1 MAFDSNSW
9 ALFVCCVAAACIW
22 GSWSAKRKNRRLVD
36 LPGPPP
42 ESFLL
47 GNLRQLMREQVGK
60 YDVKW
65 QERYGMVATIAAPFG
80 SDRLWISDPKA
91 IQYILQT
98 SRYNFVKPYAA
109 RFALNA
115 ATGPGVNGAEG
126 ENHYRQRRIL
136 LPAFGPSE
144 SRAQVPVFRECA
156 CELVQD
162 FRSRVDS
169 ESHSG
174 GSIEENIPE
183 FLSSAILNALGL
195 AAFNYDFRDDGDDKA
210 ELAASLR
217 DFMAKGFGLPT
228 NWKVF
233 CQGVMVHVPPS
244 LLDLTIYLPTTGLA
258 FLRRH
263 VQLSN
268 DIARKLI
275 LSRLPDMNDGKDALS
290 RIVVANRSE
299 SGRWRLSDDELSPQL
314 ATLLGAG
321 YETTVTSLGWI
332 LFELATHPDEQRRL
346 REEVYAARA
355 ANLSEGAG
363 GINLDT
369 LPLLNAVIKESL
381 RFDTVVPH
389 LFREAVRDEVVPL
402 SVPVHCKS
410 GNVINELC
418 IPRGTHV
425 IISDI
430 AYHRNKEIWGE
441 DADVWRP
448 SRWLDG
454 TVRTTGANVGVWSN
468 VMSFGT
474 GHRACLGWRFA
485 VTELQAFL
493 FELVAGLQF
502 EPTEKTARLR
512 RENCLVMLPM
522 VEGEELK
529 GNQLPLKVSLV
540 DFLEGESNSYTRD

>member
-1 MAFDSNSW
+1 
-9 ALFVCCVAAACIW
+9 
-22 GSWSAKRKNRRLVD
+22 
-36 LPGPPP
+36 
-42 ESFLL
+42 
-47 GNLRQLMREQVGK
+47 MREQVGD

-65 QERYGMVATIAAPFG
+65 QERYGMVTRIKAPLG
-80 SDRLWISDPKA
+80 NDRLWISDPKA
-91 IQYILQT
+91 IQYVLQT
-98 SRYNFVKPYAA
+98 ARYNFVKPYAA

-126 ENHYRQRRIL
+126 GDSHYRQRRIL
-136 LPAFGPSE
+136 LPAFGSLE
-144 SRAQVPVFRECA
+144 SRAQIPVFRECA
-156 CELVQD
+156 HELVQE
-162 FRSRVDS
+162 FRNRVDP
-169 ESHSG
+169 ESHTG
-174 GSIEENIPE
+174 IENIPD
-183 FLSSAILNALGL
+183 FLSHAILNALGL
-195 AAFNYDFRDDGDDKA
+195 AAFNYDFREDGDDKA
-210 ELAASLR
+210 ELSASLR
-217 DFMAKGFGLPT
+217 DFMAKGFGLPS

-233 CQGVMVHVPPS
+233 FQGVMDHVPQS
-244 LLDLTIYLPTTGLA
+244 LLDTMIHLPTSGLA

-268 DIARKLI
+268 DIAQKLI
-275 LSRLPDMNDGKDALS
+275 LSRSPEMVDGKDALS

-299 SGRWRLSDDELSPQL
+299 SERWRLSDDELSPQL

-332 LFELATHPDEQRRL
+332 LLELATHPDEQHQL
-346 REEVYAARA
+346 RGEVYTARRA
-355 ANLSEGAG
+355 AYPSED
-363 GINLDT
+363 INLDA

-389 LFREAVRDEVVPL
+389 LFREAVCDEVVPL
-402 SVPVHCKS
+402 SVPIYCKS
-410 GNVINELC
+410 GDVINELH
-418 IPRGTHV
+418 IPKGTHV

-454 TVRTTGANVGVWSN
+454 TVKTTGTNVGVWAN
-468 VMSFGT
+468 LISFGA

-493 FELVAGLQF
+493 FELIAGLQF
-502 EPTEKTARLR
+502 ELTEKATRIR
-512 RENCLVMLPM
+512 RENCLVTLPM
-522 VEGEELK
+522 VEGEERK

-540 DFLEGESNSYTRD
+540 DLLEREPQENLDKN

>member
-1 MAFDSNSW
+1 MAFDSNPW
-9 ALFVCCVAAACIW
+9 ALFVCCVSSAFIW
-22 GSWSAKRKNRRLVD
+22 GFWRAKQKSPLVD

-47 GNLRQLMREQVGK
+47 GNLRQLMREQVGI

-65 QERYGMVATIAAPFG
+65 QEKYGMVARIKAPLG
-80 SDRLWISDPKA
+80 NDRLWISDPKA

-98 SRYNFVKPYAA
+98 ARYTFVKPYAA

-136 LPAFGPSE
+136 LPAFGSSE
-144 SRAQVPVFRECA
+144 SRIQMPIFRECA
-156 CELVQD
+156 YEVNSLLVQE

-174 GSIEENIPE
+174 GFREENTPE
-183 FLSSAILNALGL
+183 FLSRAILNALGL
-195 AAFNYDFRDDGDDKA
+195 AAFNYDFRDDGNDKA
-210 ELAASLR
+210 ELSASLR
-217 DFMAKGFGLPT
+217 DFMAKGFGLPS

-244 LLDLTIYLPTTGLA
+244 LLNTMIYLPTSGLA

-263 VQLSN
+263 VRVSN
-268 DIARKLI
+268 DIAQKLI
-275 LSRLPDMNDGKDALS
+275 LSRSPEMDNGKDALS

-299 SGRWRLSDDELSPQL
+299 SGRWRLSHDELSPQL

-321 YETTVTSLGWI
+321 YETTVTSLTWI
-332 LFELATHPDEQRRL
+332 LFELATHPEEQQRL
-346 REEVYAARA
+346 REEVYASRA
-355 ANLSEGAG
+355 TYPSENAG
-363 GINLDT
+363 IMNLDA

-389 LFREAVRDEVVPL
+389 LFREAVCDEVVPL
-402 SVPVHCKS
+402 SVPVYCKS
-410 GNVINELC
+410 GNVINELH
-418 IPRGTHV
+418 IPKGTH
-425 IISDI
+425 IIVSDV

-441 DADVWRP
+441 DADM
-448 SRWLDG
+448 G
-454 TVRTTGANVGVWSN
+454 TVKATGANVGVWAN
-468 VMSFGT
+468 LISFGA

-493 FELVAGLQF
+493 FELIAGLQF
-502 EPTEKTARLR
+502 ELTEMATQIR

-522 VEGEELK
+522 VEGDERR
-529 GNQLPLKVSLV
+529 GNQLPLKISLV
-540 DFLEGESNSYTRD
+540 DFLERELNG